1 MYLIILAL
9 LLTAADVVLT
19 IIEPKLSAKVIMTKE
34 ITWITVFQSV
44 VLDVIIILIIV
55 FLIHNNLKV

>member
-34 ITWITVFQSV
+34 ITWITVFQSC
-44 VLDVIIILIIV
+44 
-55 FLIHNNLKV
+55 

>member
-9 LLTAADVVLT
+9 LLAAADVVLT

>member
-9 LLTAADVVLT
+9 FLTIADVMLT

-34 ITWITVFQSV
+34 ITWITVFQNV
-44 VLDVIIILIIV
+44 VSDAIFILIIV
-55 FLIHNNLKV
+55 FLIRNYLNA